1 MRGEQLKRNG
11 KMEAALAE
19 LRKRPELSVSQ
30 AAREGNVNRRTLQ
43 DRWSLEKPVERELTD
58 PTGVELLEQCG
69 LDPEDWAVKS
79 IAASA
84 VQGGDDPTLKV
95 TAVPRVTLD
104 LAAVP
109 RLALT
114 KPRPPV
120 TGDRSV
126 VICGDPHAPHQDP
139 ALNEALLSFLS
150 DEQPD
155 FIGITGD
162 GGDYTSVSTHPASEA
177 YRQDVRACNQAVH
190 DWAAGLRYE
199 APDAEMVMMTGN
211 HDARIELYIE
221 RQAAALLG
229 VPAANEDA
237 PIYDLRR
244 LWDLDSLNIELVDN
258 WKTGSYRITPSL
270 TMRHGY
276 LTTKNA
282 GNQMLDKH
290 GRSSV
295 QGHDHRLWVVFKTKH
310 DPLDIR
316 AAFSAGTLAT
326 VDADGLGYAPEPDWQ
341 PGILVGHTWAD
352 GDFALAPAPFVHG
365 KLLLPDGRRYG

>member
-1 MRGEQLKRNG
+1 
-11 KMEAALAE
+11 MEAALAE
-19 LRKRPELSVSQ
+19 LRKRPELSVVQ
-30 AAREGNVNRRTLQ
+30 AAKDNGVNRRTLQ
-43 DRWSLEKPVERELTD
+43 DHWSLEKPVEREVTD
-58 PTGVELLEQCG
+58 PTGTDLLEQSG
-69 LDPEDWAVKS
+69 LDPTEWAIKS
-79 IAASA
+79 IAASTVVTA
-84 VQGGDDPTLKV
+84 DDPPTVKV
-95 TAVPRVTLD
+95 TAVPRQSLD

-109 RLALT
+109 RFDLPKLRL
-114 KPRPPV
+114 PE

-139 ALNEALLSFLS
+139 ALNAALLSFLS

-177 YRQDVRACNQAVH
+177 YRQDVRECNQAVH
-190 DWAAGLRYE
+190 DWAAGIRQAVPE
-199 APDAEMVMMTGN
+199 AEIVMMTGN
-211 HDARIELYIE
+211 HDARIELYVE

-229 VPAANEDA
+229 VPPANEET

-244 LWDLDSLNIELVDN
+244 LWGLDELGIELVDN

-282 GNQMLDKH
+282 GTQMLDKH

-341 PGILVGHTWAD
+341 PGILVGHTWED
-352 GDFALAPAPFVHG
+352 GDFALAPAPFVRG
-365 KLLLPDGRRYG
+365 KLLIPDGRRYS